1 VFRLTGEAPSS
12 FMEFLLIYSILL
24 EVNGMQVTLS
34 PVVYEHLVEQMATI
48 QNERDVLVDRLFPH
62 ICRERVDF
70 ERQLDQ
76 YIQQIANLI
85 NSAKKSD
92 KDDKTLP
99 FVIVGSEVAVLDLN
113 RQRSLKFQ
121 IVGPCPGNKASGC
134 ISCLSPMG
142 KSLLLRKVDDEVS
155 VKAPAGTFIYRIE
168 SIQLCG

>member
-1 VFRLTGEAPSS
+1 
-12 FMEFLLIYSILL
+12 
-24 EVNGMQVTLS
+24 MQVTLS
-34 PVVYEHLVEQMATI
+34 PAVFEHLVEQMARL
-48 QNERDVLVDRLFPH
+48 QNERDDLVDRLYPH
-62 ICRERVDF
+62 ICRERIDF

-99 FVIVGSEVAVLDLN
+99 FVIVDSEVEVLDLN
-113 RQRSLKFQ
+113 RQKSLKFQ
-121 IVGPCPGNKASGC
+121 IVGPCPGQKSSGC

-142 KSLLLRKVDDEVS
+142 KSLLLRKVDDEVT
-155 VKAPAGTFIYRIE
+155 VNAPAGTFVYRIE